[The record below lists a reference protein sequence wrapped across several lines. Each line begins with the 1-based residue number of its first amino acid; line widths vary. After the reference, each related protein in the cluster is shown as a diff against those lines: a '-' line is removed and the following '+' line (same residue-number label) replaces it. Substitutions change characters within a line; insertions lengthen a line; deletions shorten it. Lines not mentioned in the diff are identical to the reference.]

1 MRFNCLL
8 SFSFLF
14 FLFSCNENDGHDLM
28 ITHLDD
34 RLVLLNDN
42 IISINSSI
50 DKIDKKLIELNKKIN
65 LISNNNSFKANIE
78 SQSDISNNSVITN
91 PTIDFE
97 KLFYDNYSISKL
109 SYITCDLKNIK
120 NNEIKKFNRGEEIKI
135 FSSLNDTTHQIYKI
149 LEIDK
154 IRRYVK
160 IINLNYNEE
169 FKLLF
174 ETDRQ

>member
-1 MRFNCLL
+1 MRFNYLL
-8 SFSFLF
+8 SFSFLL
-14 FLFSCNENDGHDLM
+14 FLYSCNDNSDHDLL

-42 IISINSSI
+42 IISMNLSI
-50 DKIDKKLIELNKKIN
+50 DKIDKKLIELNQKIN
-65 LISNNNSFKANIE
+65 SISNDVSLKSNVEI
-78 SQSDISNNSVITN
+78 QSDISNNSEISV
-91 PTIDFE
+91 PEIDFE

-109 SYITCDLKNIK
+109 SYITCDLRNIK
-120 NNEIKKFNRGEEIKI
+120 NNEIKKFHRGEEIKI
-135 FSSLNDTTHQIYKI
+135 FSSLKDSALQIYKI

-154 IRRYVK
+154 TRRYVK
-160 IINLNYNEE
+160 LINLNYNQE